1 MLFSTLK
8 TVPSTLT
15 SGLIVPVAGVVLLV
29 ILNCNLFVSL
39 GDVDDGFDVVVVV
52 VDDDDD
58 DDDDG
63 DDDDGVL

>member
-39 GDVDDGFDVVVVV
+39 GGVVDDGFDVVVV
-52 VDDDDD
+52 DDD
-58 DDDDG
+58 
-63 DDDDGVL
+63 VL

>member
-1 MLFSTLK
+1 MWFVFGFSVLFSTLK

-39 GDVDDGFDVVVVV
+39 GGVVDDGFDVVVV
-52 VDDDDD
+52 DDD
-58 DDDDG
+58 
-63 DDDDGVL
+63 VL